1 MARSV
6 NKAIILGNLGQ
17 DPELRSTPTGLSV
30 TTLNVATT
38 ESFKDKNG
46 EWKDNTEWHR
56 IVVWDKM
63 AEIAHERLKKGSKVY
78 VEGKITNRSYDG
90 KDGVKRYV
98 SEIRA
103 SLVIPLDYKAPNR
116 NSDYAD
122 ESNDEDIQVS
132 DNNGGDDIPF

>member
-103 SLVIPLDYKAPNR
+103 MMVIPLDYKAPNR
-116 NSDYAD
+116 NNEYAD
-122 ESNDEDIQVS
+122 ESNDEDIQVQ
-132 DNNGGDDIPF
+132 DNNGEDIPF

>member
-46 EWKDNTEWHR
+46 EWKENTEWHR

-103 SLVIPLDYKAPNR
+103 MMVIPLDYKAPNR
-116 NSDYAD
+116 NNDYAD
-122 ESNDEDIQVS
+122 DSNDEDIQVQ
-132 DNNGGDDIPF
+132 DNNGEDIPF

>member
-46 EWKDNTEWHR
+46 EWKENTEWHR

-63 AEIAHERLKKGSKVY
+63 AETAHERLKKGSKVY

-103 SLVIPLDYKAPNR
+103 SMVIPLDYKAPNR
-116 NSDYAD
+116 NNDYAD
-122 ESNDEDIQVS
+122 DSNDEDIQVQ
-132 DNNGGDDIPF
+132 DNNGEDIPF